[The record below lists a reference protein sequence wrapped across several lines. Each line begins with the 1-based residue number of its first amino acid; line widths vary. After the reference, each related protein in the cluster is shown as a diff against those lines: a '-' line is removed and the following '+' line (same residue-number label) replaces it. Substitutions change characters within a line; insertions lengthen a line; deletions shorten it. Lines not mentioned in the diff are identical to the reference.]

1 MTRAEV
7 AALKAYPTKIEEL
20 HYSDHIEMNGG
31 LTEIDVNRFPRI
43 YFQKGYE
50 QAEKDLIA
58 SIRKQVQTWMPE
70 RDGDEHTEGE
80 RLAFR
85 SVLHLLEELEDE
97 K

>member
-1 MTRAEV
+1 MTKAEKYARKV
-7 AALKAYPTKIEEL
+7 YPSFSEDGMYRKDNTEL
-20 HYSDHIEMNGG
+20 INAC
-31 LTEIDVNRFPRI
+31 I
-43 YFQKGYE
+43 KGYE
-50 QAEKDLIA
+50 QAEKDLINC
-58 SIRKQVQTWMPE
+58 IRKQVETWMPE

>member
-1 MTRAEV
+1 MTRAEA
-7 AALKAYPTKIEEL
+7 AALSAYDTNTPAAI
-20 HYSDHIEMNGG
+20 
-31 LTEIDVNRFPRI
+31 RI
-43 YFQKGYE
+43 AYRDGYE
-50 QAEKDLIA
+50 QAEKDLINR
-58 SIRKQVQTWMPE
+58 IRKQVETWMPE